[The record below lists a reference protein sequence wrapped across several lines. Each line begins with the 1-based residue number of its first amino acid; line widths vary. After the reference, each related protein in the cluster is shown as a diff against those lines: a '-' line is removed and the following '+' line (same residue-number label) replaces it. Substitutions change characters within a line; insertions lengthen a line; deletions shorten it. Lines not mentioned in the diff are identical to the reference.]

1 MLCNR
6 AQSDAGFPATVTV
19 GENTMLKRMTRSKLI
34 AIWFSAVALIVVSM
48 IAFGAAVTMGT
59 GALLVAMCL
68 VPPLLVMMLWPTGG
82 PPTIAEVL
90 HDAQERG

>member
-1 MLCNR
+1 
-6 AQSDAGFPATVTV
+6 
-19 GENTMLKRMTRSKLI
+19 MLKHMTRSKLI
-34 AIWFSAVALIVVSM
+34 VIWFSAVALVVVSV
-48 IAFGAAVTMGT
+48 IAFGVAVTMGT
-59 GALLVAMCL
+59 GALLLVMCL